1 MSTASTLVRLD
12 PMAMS
17 LGALSR
23 YPVKSFRGE
32 DLQKATV
39 EPWGLAGDRR
49 WMVVDDAGRALT
61 ARTISAM
68 VLLRPEITASGLRLH
83 APGVAPID
91 VLQPD
96 PSVQVPV
103 SLWGSELTAVP
114 TDRDVAKWV
123 CSVLGVGARLVW
135 LDDPARRPTDQ
146 RYSDPG
152 DRVSFADGFPL
163 LLASRTSLAAL
174 HDEISVSP
182 AGGGAVAMTRFRP
195 NVVVEGAP
203 AWAEDDW
210 RRLRIGDATFRA
222 VKGCARC
229 VLTTVDPDTA
239 ERGREPLATLARTRR
254 WDTRTWFGVNLIP
267 DTAGVSIHVGDEI
280 EVLESVPPGGG
291 PLRQPV

>member
-1 MSTASTLVRLD
+1 
-12 PMAMS
+12 MAMS
-17 LGALSR
+17 LGALTR

-32 DLQKATV
+32 DLQSADV

-49 WMVVDDAGRALT
+49 WMVVDDAGRTIT
-61 ARTISAM
+61 ARVISAM
-68 VLLRPEITASGLRLH
+68 VLLRAEITEGGLRLH
-83 APGVAPID
+83 APGVASID
-91 VLQPD
+91 VARPD

-114 TDRDVAKWV
+114 TDRDVAGWM
-123 CSVLGVGARLVW
+123 CSVLGIGARLVW

-163 LLASRTSLAAL
+163 LLTSRTSLAAL
-174 HDEISVSP
+174 NDTIPVSP
-182 AGGGAVAMTRFRP
+182 GGGALSMTRFRP
-195 NVVVEGAP
+195 NVVVDGAP

-210 RRLRIGDATFRA
+210 RRIRIGDATFRA

-229 VLTTVDPDTA
+229 VLTTVDPETA

-254 WDTRTWFGVNLIP
+254 WDTRTWFGINLIP
-267 DTAGVSIHVGDEI
+267 DSAGVTVQVGDEI
-280 EVLESVPPGGG
+280 EVLDSATPGGG
-291 PLRQPV
+291 PLRQPG